1 MTRINRSVLPLLGAL
16 ERARLWPDSSV
27 TAQYTFEQ
35 HQLWPSQI
43 KKLVARAARSNQPST
58 TAQTD
63 RLLLQL
69 QTDTIEIPVI
79 EILGRI
85 FIEIPVIEI
94 TLQADFSKGDN
105 SDDLSS

>member
-1 MTRINRSVLPLLGAL
+1 VRQGPTSH
-16 ERARLWPDSSV
+16 
-27 TAQYTFEQ
+27 F
-35 HQLWPSQI
+35 
-43 KKLVARAARSNQPST
+43 T
-58 TAQTD
+58 TARTKD
-63 RLLLQL
+63 DND
-69 QTDTIEIPVI
+69 DTIEIPVI